1 MNLSTKHR
9 ASLWLCALIAFSG
22 AWTSVQADPG
32 SVMTIAEA
40 RTLPFGTR
48 VTVAGRVT
56 VGNEFGGPSVFQDA
70 TAGLS
75 AYHIPLH
82 AAVAIGDSLVITG
95 PLTEFNPNNGP
106 IGTYL
111 VQIAARGGDSDIQFT
126 VFKDNPK
133 PVAAKTITIQQ
144 MNAGGYE
151 SQLVTLRNVT
161 IVQTGSFRGNT
172 NYTIQRDGASA
183 VLRIATNTNTVG
195 ETIPTG
201 PVDITGVID
210 RFSGVYQLKPRFS
223 TDLGIEPFVDPGN
236 DIPMSHTF
244 DVVTWN
250 IEWFGHS
257 QNGPTNKEL
266 QFQNVKSVIT
276 TLDADIYAL
285 QEIANPQQFNRL
297 VQELTDY
304 GGFQA
309 SFSQDQKT
317 AYLFKRSTI
326 DSLNSGMITTGLI
339 SYDFGSGRFPLMFH
353 FNATIQGQSR
363 EIYAFNIHAKAFS
376 DQESYNRRVRASAQM
391 KQYLDERHVQ
401 QPLIFL
407 GDFNDNVTVST
418 YAGQVSP
425 YQNFVDDTN
434 YLIPTKRLSER
445 GATSYRTSSM
455 IDHIVI
461 GRALFSEIVEGA
473 EKVATPTHISS
484 YFTTTSDH
492 SPVMV
497 RFVFDE
503 TVSIDKPT
511 EPERALG
518 IELEQ
523 NVPNPFNPS
532 TVIGFRVETQ
542 DLASPHVTLSV
553 YDMLGREVAVLVD
566 GAMSAGYHQATF
578 NASNLSSGMYIYRLE
593 TAQGA
598 VSRRMLLLK

>member
-1 MNLSTKHR
+1 MS
-9 ASLWLCALIAFSG
+9 
-22 AWTSVQADPG
+22 
-32 SVMTIAEA
+32 IAEA
-40 RTLPFGTR
+40 RTRPFGTR

-70 TAGLS
+70 TGGLS
-75 AYHIPLH
+75 AFHIPLH
-82 AAVAIGDSLVITG
+82 TAASIGDSLVITG

-106 IGTYL
+106 VGTYL
-111 VQIAARGGDSDIQFT
+111 FQIAARAGDSDIQFT
-126 VFKDNPK
+126 VFKNNPK

-151 SQLVTLRNVT
+151 SQLVTIRNVT
-161 IVQTGSFRGNT
+161 ILQTGSFRGNT
-172 NYTIQRDGASA
+172 NYTIQRDGVSA
-183 VLRIATNTNTVG
+183 VLRIANNTNTIG

-210 RFSGVYQLKPRFS
+210 RFNSVYQLKPRFS
-223 TDLGIEPFVDPGN
+223 KDLGIEPFVDPGA
-236 DIPMSHTF
+236 DIPFSHTL

-297 VQELTDY
+297 VQELEDY
-304 GGFQA
+304 GGFLA

-317 AYLFKRSTI
+317 AYLFKRITI
-326 DSLNSGMITTGLI
+326 DSLNSGMITTGMI

-353 FNATIQGQSR
+353 FNANIQGKSR
-363 EIYAFNIHAKAFS
+363 EIHAFNIHAKAFS
-376 DQESYNRRVRASAQM
+376 DQESYNRRFRASAQM

-401 QPLIFL
+401 QPHIFL

-425 YQNFVDDTN
+425 YQNFVDDAN

-461 GRALFSEIVEGA
+461 GRALFADYLEGA
-473 EKVATPTHISS
+473 EKVATPTHINN
-484 YFTTTSDH
+484 YFSTTSDH
-492 SPVMV
+492 SPVLV
-497 RFVFDE
+497 RFVFNE
-503 TVSIDKPT
+503 TVSIENPAEKEGPV
-511 EPERALG
+511 AL
-518 IELEQ
+518 ELRQ
-523 NVPNPFNPS
+523 NVPNPFNPL
-532 TVIGFRVETQ
+532 TLIGFDVGAIHE
-542 DLASPHVTLSV
+542 SPVQVRLSV
-553 YDMLGREVAVLVD
+553 FDLLGREVAVIVNEQK
-566 GAMSAGYHQATF
+566 SAGYHEARF
-578 NASNLSSGMYIYRLE
+578 DASALSSGMYIYRL
-593 TAQGA
+593 TTPLGT
-598 VSRRMLLLK
+598 VSRKMMLVK